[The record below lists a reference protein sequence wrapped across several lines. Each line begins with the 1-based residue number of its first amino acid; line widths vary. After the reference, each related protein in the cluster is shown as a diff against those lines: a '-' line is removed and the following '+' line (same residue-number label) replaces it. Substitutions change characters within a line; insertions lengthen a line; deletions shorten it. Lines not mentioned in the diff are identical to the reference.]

1 MTSELEQEFFKVFGV
16 DEQCVCPCF
25 PEYKENG
32 CEICIKYF
40 QGKKDCNEK
49 NQYKY
54 PDITADKL
62 LELICIL
69 NDFDDGHYE
78 AITLEELK
86 QEVLEDLIYYHNAI
100 GNIANQ
106 ELKDK
111 VLSLFKVG
119 AEDE

>member
-1 MTSELEQEFFKVFGV
+1 MTEIEEEFYKTFDIKPAVLEDFNYNTLDYSFKTTCI
-16 DEQCVCPCF
+16 DEVR
-25 PEYKENG
+25 
-32 CEICIKYF
+32 
-40 QGKKDCNEK
+40 
-49 NQYKY
+49 Y
-54 PDITADKL
+54 PKITDRIL

-78 AITLEELK
+78 AISLEELK

-100 GNIANQ
+100 GNKANQ
-106 ELKDK
+106 ELRDK